1 MTRIENSIEI
11 NAPPEKVWSM
21 IQWDKVVEWLPSIK
35 KVEWTSDSHKAG
47 ATVEVK
53 SELAGIKGVMDVE
66 TTEYIENKKLAWRAR
81 NFKMSGV
88 RALSPIKK
96 GTKVDIVDE
105 YEMPY
110 SILGKLIDKLRFR
123 KAVVKNNEIGLGKL
137 KAMLEK

>member
-1 MTRIENSIEI
+1 LTRIENSIEI

-21 IQWDKVVEWLPSIK
+21 IQWDKMAEWLPSIK
-35 KVEWTSDSHKAG
+35 KVGWTSENHLAG

-66 TTEYIENKKLAWRAR
+66 TTEYVENEKLAWRAR
-81 NFKMSGV
+81 NFKMSGA
-88 RALSPIKK
+88 RALSPITK

-123 KAVVKNNEIGLGKL
+123 KAVVRNNEIGLNKL
-137 KAMLEK
+137 KAMLEE